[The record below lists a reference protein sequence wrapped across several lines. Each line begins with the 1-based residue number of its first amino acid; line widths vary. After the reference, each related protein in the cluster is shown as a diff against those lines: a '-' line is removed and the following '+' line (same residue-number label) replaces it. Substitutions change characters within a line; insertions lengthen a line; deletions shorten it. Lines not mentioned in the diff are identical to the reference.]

1 MLHPVEFHII
11 KKMNTSSFISFLLLK
26 SLKHSMY
33 IILCTMNAGFTLFI
47 RFLTL
52 NFILKRK
59 EKLNG
64 GSIYDG

>member
-1 MLHPVEFHII
+1 
-11 KKMNTSSFISFLLLK
+11 MNTSSFISFLLLK

-59 EKLNG
+59 EKING